1 MTIKPESIFEN
12 ILFTTV
18 RIEATLPNDSI
29 SIGTGFIFNYVKND
43 KQYLFVVTNKH
54 VIKDSIKGKL
64 TFNQS
69 DGERPIL
76 GKVFTIEYPNFEK
89 QWIGHSRHDID
100 VAIMPFAPVLNELSQ
115 RGVQIFFRSI
125 TPDLIPSDKQLRE
138 DIDAVEDIV
147 FVGYPNDIYDRRNL
161 LPVVRKGITA
171 TPISVDFEG
180 KPTFLIDASIFPGSS
195 GSPVFLCNIGSYSPK
210 GKSLVAGSRIFFLG
224 VVASVFIRKDLN
236 TIELIDIPTGKI
248 PIVATT
254 QMVDLGIVYKSIV
267 IKELIE
273 EFLKTR
279 GEI

>member
-1 MTIKPESIFEN
+1 MKQAFLIIQQ
-12 ILFTTV
+12 
-18 RIEATLPNDSI
+18 AT
-29 SIGTGFIFNYVKND
+29 GTGFVFKYVKKD
-43 KQYLFVVTNKH
+43 KQYLFVVTNTH
-54 VIKDSIKGKL
+54 VIKNSIKGKR

-69 DGERPIL
+69 DGEKPIFS
-76 GKVFTIEYPNFEK
+76 KVFTIDYSNFEC
-89 QWIGHSRHDID
+89 QWIGHSQDDID
-100 VAIMPFAPVLNELSQ
+100 VAIMPFAPVLNELSN
-115 RGVQIFFRSI
+115 RGVQIFFRSV
-125 TPDLIPSDKQLRE
+125 TPDLIPSDKLLRE

-147 FVGYPNDIYDRRNL
+147 FVGYPSDIYDRRNL
-161 LPVVRKGITA
+161 LPVVRRGITA
-171 TPISVDFEG
+171 THISVDFEG

-210 GKSLVAGSRIFFLG
+210 GKGLVVGSRVFFLG

-248 PIVATT
+248 PVVATT

>member
-1 MTIKPESIFEN
+1 MIKPESIFEN

-18 RIEATLPNDSI
+18 RVEARLPNNST
-29 SIGTGFIFNYVKND
+29 STGTGFVFNYVKND

-54 VIKDSIKGKL
+54 VIKNSIKGKL

-69 DGERPIL
+69 DGEKPIL
-76 GKVFTIEYPNFEK
+76 GKVFTIDYSNFES
-89 QWIGHSRHDID
+89 QWIGHPQDDID
-100 VAIMPFAPVLNELSQ
+100 VAIMPFAPVLNELSN
-115 RGVQIFFRSI
+115 RGVQIFFRSV
-125 TPDLIPSDKQLRE
+125 TPNLIPSDKLLRE
-138 DIDAVEDIV
+138 EIDAVEDIV
-147 FVGYPNDIYDRRNL
+147 FVGYPSDIYDRRNL

-180 KPTFLIDASIFPGSS
+180 KPAFLIDASIFPGSS

-210 GKSLVAGSRIFFLG
+210 GKGLVVGSRVFFLG

-236 TIELIDIPTGKI
+236 TIELIDIPTGKV
-248 PIVATT
+248 PVVVTT

-273 EFLKTR
+273 EFLKAR